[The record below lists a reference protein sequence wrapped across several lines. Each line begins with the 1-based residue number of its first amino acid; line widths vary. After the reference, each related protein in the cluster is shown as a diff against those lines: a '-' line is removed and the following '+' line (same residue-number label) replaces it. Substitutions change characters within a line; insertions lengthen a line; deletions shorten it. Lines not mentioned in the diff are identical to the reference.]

1 MHSNGNGKN
10 DPVALVAKSRRDMV
24 DAVRLAL
31 SGAARTFGSLER
43 CDATMRPQV
52 VSDGRGRHFE
62 ILLSV
67 SRRIPSETAN

>member
-1 MHSNGNGKN
+1 MRSNREQDN

-31 SGAARTFGSLER
+31 SGAARTLGGLER
-43 CDATMRPQV
+43 CDATMRPRV
-52 VSDGRGRHFE
+52 VSDGRDKHFE

-67 SRRIPSETAN
+67 SRRVSGETAS